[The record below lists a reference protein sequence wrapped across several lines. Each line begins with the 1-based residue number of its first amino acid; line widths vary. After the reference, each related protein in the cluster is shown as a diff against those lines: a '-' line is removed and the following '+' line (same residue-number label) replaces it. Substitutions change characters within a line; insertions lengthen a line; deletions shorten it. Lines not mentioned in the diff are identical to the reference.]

1 MGNLVVNKYLLMY
14 IISNQINDLVAVVSV
29 FSDNIS
35 DLDDNIYVKQNDI
48 LVKMLR
54 NIKKMKKNEISIKSM
69 YLGLSEEEMEI
80 IESLELDVQIAHHE
94 ELAEILG
101 IDYLDQEMFMNILD
115 SEIEELSSK
124 YNLRANDDFNKL
136 KEFLSSIRS
145 NLKSSEDKLLTLS
158 NQYQFLLG
166 HGRETLSPEYISLH
180 GNKKYKDEL
189 LTALLEK
196 YNKLLRESNK
206 PQTNKSKKR

>member
-1 MGNLVVNKYLLMY
+1 MY

-101 IDYLDQEMFMNILD
+101 IDYLDQEIMNDLLNNNMLN
-115 SEIEELSSK
+115 EIE
-124 YNLRANDDFNKL
+124 
-136 KEFLSSIRS
+136 
-145 NLKSSEDKLLTLS
+145 
-158 NQYQFLLG
+158 
-166 HGRETLSPEYISLH
+166 
-180 GNKKYKDEL
+180 KYKI
-189 LTALLEK
+189 
-196 YNKLLRESNK
+196 
-206 PQTNKSKKR
+206 